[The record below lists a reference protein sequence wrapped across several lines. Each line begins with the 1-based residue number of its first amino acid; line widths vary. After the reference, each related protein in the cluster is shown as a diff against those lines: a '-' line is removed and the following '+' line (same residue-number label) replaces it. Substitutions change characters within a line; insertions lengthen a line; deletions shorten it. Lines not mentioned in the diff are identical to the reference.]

1 MTYLMVIFVSPLYF
15 LVRGKIGGF
24 ILNAI
29 LYFLAICCVVSLIF
43 AWVGVIFWLLAVG
56 HASWHLR
63 REFML
68 EHAEMIAVKMAEVQ
82 GQGRVA
88 QQAIVYND
96 PSDSKKCPRCAEL
109 IKYEAKICKHCGH
122 EFGVQRPEKIS
133 DTPGTSPEHDE
144 NMVEINDYELLQL
157 AYDYQ
162 YNRRDF
168 KMAKYYLEIIKNN
181 FPQSQYLPQ
190 VEQRLR
196 EMAGT

>member
-29 LYFLAICCVVSLIF
+29 LYFLAICFVVSFIF

-82 GQGRVA
+82 MQGRGA
-88 QQAIVYND
+88 PPAKAYD
-96 PSDSKKCPRCAEL
+96 EPSDTKKCPRCAEL
-109 IKYEAKICKHCGH
+109 IKYEARICKHCGH
-122 EFGVQRPEKIS
+122 EFGVQQVEKGLDAPEK
-133 DTPGTSPEHDE
+133 SPQQDE
-144 NMVEINDYELLQL
+144 NLVEINDYELLQL

-162 YNRRDF
+162 YNQRDF
-168 KMAKYYLEIIKNN
+168 KMARYYLEVIKNN

-196 EMAGT
+196 EMGL